1 MSIKVPIL
9 SEEIAYNKELKQYK
23 IFVTLRPL
31 DPQYKV
37 CTSWACAYDD
47 IYCVSV
53 CWWVL
58 VCVGVCWCVG
68 GCIVQAVCVGVQTKD
83 HHFLVSSSV
92 HKIYQ

>member
-37 CTSWACAYDD
+37 TGICTSWACAYDD
-47 IYCVSV
+47 IYI
-53 CWWVL
+53 VL
-58 VCVGVCWCVG
+58 VCVGVCWCVL
-68 GCIVQAVCVGVQTKD
+68 VCVGVCWCV
-83 HHFLVSSSV
+83 LVCVGVCWCVYCASSV
-92 HKIYQ
+92 WLFI